1 MTDLSTAVGR
11 ANNGTAARSAPVD
24 QRKVIDLLSR
34 ILPRDGGQSGLWQAP
49 APGKEYQPPPALVRA
64 IKAFQLRWVPTGEV
78 KKADGVVDPD
88 GATLRQL
95 DAKAGSSQ
103 VPIGPGGTDPNLVD
117 GIVIE
122 QINRKADAPY
132 IDSMQALG
140 PIFKDLPLTQ
150 ITVAGAF
157 FPFLFELRKDG
168 QIYWVGVAA
177 PPLTS
182 DFTKAQVY
190 LHPTPEQAGVATADY
205 KKFKGGWRERMFN
218 YVIRGGIQLS
228 AIRPMLCIVPF
239 MPDHA
244 QNADSTLNV
253 FATRPVETLNAIV
266 TATHREMAKRIPI
279 VGPSGLHKLNQIGV
293 TSFSSGI
300 HFMKMFIGKFGE
312 TGLVSETID
321 LDSRWI
327 KAERKKNWV
336 RITGVRAA
344 WIAQWAPPE
353 APANPPPGYRPTYP
367 LAPKIGFTYLSA
379 EKLTRTKSWST
390 DAHHTIG
397 FHGYH
402 WAMMNSVVR

>member
-1 MTDLSTAVGR
+1 VTTLSSSVGR
-11 ANNGTAARSAPVD
+11 KSNGVAAQSLPAD
-24 QRKVIDLLSR
+24 QEKVISLLDR
-34 ILPRDGGQSGLWQAP
+34 ISPIDGGQRGVWTRP
-49 APGKEYQPPPALVRA
+49 APGKAQQPPAALVTA
-64 IKAFQLRWVPTGEV
+64 IKAFQLRWIPTGEV
-78 KKADGVVDPD
+78 KKVDGVVDPD

-95 DAKAGSSQ
+95 DAKAGASIP
-103 VPIGPGGTDPNLVD
+103 VGPGGTDPNLVD

-122 QINRKADAPY
+122 QINTQAGTPFMS
-132 IDSMQALG
+132 SMQVLG
-140 PIFKDLPLTQ
+140 PIFKDMPLSQ

-168 QIYWVGVAA
+168 HIYWVGVAA

-218 YVIRGGIQLS
+218 YVMRGGAQLS
-228 AIRPMLCIVPF
+228 AIRSMLCIVPF

-244 QNADSTLNV
+244 RNPDSTLNV

-279 VGPSGLHKLNQIGV
+279 VGPRGLHKLSQIGV

-300 HFMKMFIGKFGE
+300 AFMRMFIGKFGE
-312 TGLVSETID
+312 SGLIAETID

-327 KAERKKNWV
+327 IAERKKNWV
-336 RITGVRAA
+336 RASGARAV

-353 APANPPPGYRPTYP
+353 APRNPPPGYRPAYP
-367 LAPKIGFTYLSA
+367 PAPQIGFTYLSA
-379 EKLTRTKSWST
+379 QKLERTKAWKT